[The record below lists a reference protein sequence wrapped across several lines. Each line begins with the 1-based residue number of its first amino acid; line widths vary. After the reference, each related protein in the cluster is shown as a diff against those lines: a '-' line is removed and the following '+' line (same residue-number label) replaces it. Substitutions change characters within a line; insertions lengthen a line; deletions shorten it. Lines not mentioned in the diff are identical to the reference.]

1 MEFFDFDE
9 ASCASQARED
19 DVASDCLEIDESDAV
34 ANYESLLLDKES
46 ELPPDPP
53 ADASEQQE
61 QQQRQRQ
68 LGDDTAPFLFGP
80 GAYPMFP
87 AKEPCD
93 FCKRMGLDCFVAQ
106 RGVLQNGCT
115 CCISLYRECSF
126 THARTPGK
134 FLDTL
139 HTVKE
144 DVDIPTG
151 GPTGKRAL
159 KSLSGATISDDLD
172 RRSGKGAARFS
183 REVVRILKN
192 WLSEHSEHPYPT
204 EQEKDEL
211 EQKTGLKRSQICN
224 WLANA
229 RRRGKVR
236 PPQRSSSPAPQ
247 AGIIEIPRR
256 PLPPGAD
263 MSLMT
268 PLERWKYSP
277 PENEP
282 ASTKDI
288 IRAMATTPFPPP
300 REHPSGHVRSHSR
313 RTGSDNDSSYTSSM
327 FHAPSVASMETSRSS
342 ISDMSF
348 ASAFSH
354 RSSLGSFS
362 SMDRK
367 ERRRRR
373 RKPSA
378 AVNTF
383 NEHKVRSARI
393 FQCTFCT
400 DSFPA
405 KYDWQRHEKSL
416 HLALDKWTCAP
427 DGGVMHI
434 HGKAFC
440 AFCRALNPDED
451 HLESHNYSACHE
463 KSVEERT
470 FYRKD
475 HLNQHLRLMHNV
487 KFHAW
492 MEDWRSTTTEI
503 KSRCGFCNATFTT
516 WKERVDH
523 LAAHF
528 RNGADMSQ
536 WQGDWGFE
544 PWVKRLVENA
554 MPPYLIGQERRTL
567 DPFGSSRF
575 NTGSPAA
582 APPGEPP
589 PDGTSPTLT
598 VPGDANCFH
607 RLEVELTAY
616 IRRQREAGITPTD
629 KMLQD
634 EARKIIYGT
643 DDPWNQTCADN
654 PVWLSILKRDAG
666 LETIPNSDDIQLASL
681 GMQPPFAADG
691 GLRHPP
697 VETNPVTRVLRNS
710 GISSPGIQS
719 PGFSSPGFQ
728 SPSFH
733 QTGFYSAAPS
743 MPASLAGSYVGSF
756 LSAAPAPALS
766 SDQGSSLS
774 VGPFSSSAPASA
786 PVDPFV
792 QMGFDPGFL
801 QHLNDSYGELDG
813 LNLEHV
819 NLRDDGGGGLGG
831 EAYKGAGTVDQS
843 VPASGVTSAPISIPN
858 STPASFSVPAA
869 HPDPQQ
875 FTHSTSFGMT
885 GFKS

>member
-9 ASCASQARED
+9 ASCGSQARED
-19 DVASDCLEIDESDAV
+19 DVASDCLEVDESDAV
-34 ANYESLLLDKES
+34 ANYESLFDKTFE
-46 ELPPDPP
+46 ELPPTDPP
-53 ADASEQQE
+53 AHASEQQ
-61 QQQRQRQ
+61 QA
-68 LGDDTAPFLFGP
+68 DDAADFSLDSR
-80 GAYPMFP
+80 AYPMFR

-106 RGVLQNGCT
+106 RGVMQNGCT

-126 THARTPGK
+126 THARAPGK
-134 FLDTL
+134 FLETL
-139 HTVKE
+139 DPVKE

-151 GPTGKRAL
+151 GLTGKRAL
-159 KSLSGATISDDLD
+159 KSLSGADDFD
-172 RRSGKGAARFS
+172 GRSRKGIARFS
-183 REVVRILKN
+183 REVVRVLKT

-211 EQKTGLKRSQICN
+211 ERKTGLKRSQISN

-236 PPQRSSSPAPQ
+236 PSPRSSSPVP
-247 AGIIEIPRR
+247 GVIDIPRR

-277 PENEP
+277 PENEA
-282 ASTKDI
+282 ASTRDI
-288 IRAMATTPFPPP
+288 LRAMATTPFEAPK
-300 REHPSGHVRSHSR
+300 HQSQSGHVRSLSR
-313 RTGSDNDSSYTSSM
+313 RTGSSNDSSYTNSM
-327 FHAPSVASMETSRSS
+327 FQAPSVSSMDTNRSS

-373 RKPSA
+373 KPPA
-378 AVNTF
+378 AINTF
-383 NEHKVRSARI
+383 NQQKVRGARI

-427 DGGVMHI
+427 GGGVMHVND
-434 HGKAFC
+434 KAFC
-440 AFCRALNPDED
+440 AFCRAINPDED
-451 HLESHNYSACHE
+451 HLESHNFTACHE
-463 KSVEERT
+463 KTTQERT

-503 KSRCGFCNATFTT
+503 KSRCGFCAATFTT

-528 RNGADMSQ
+528 KNGADMSQ

-544 PWVKRLVENA
+544 PFVKRLVENA

-567 DPFGSSRF
+567 NPFGSSRF
-575 NTGSPAA
+575 NAGSPAVVQ
-582 APPGEPP
+582 PGDP
-589 PDGTSPTLT
+589 PDGSAPNLS
-598 VPGDANCFH
+598 VPGDVNCFR
-607 RLEVELTAY
+607 RLEVELTTY
-616 IRRQREAGITPTD
+616 IGRQREAGIIPTD

-634 EARKIIYGT
+634 EARKIIYGC

-654 PVWLSILKRDAG
+654 PLWLTILKRDAG
-666 LETIPNSDDIQLASL
+666 LEPVPNSEHIQLANL

-691 GLRHPP
+691 GLRRPP
-697 VETNPVTRVLRNS
+697 VETNPMTRALRNS
-710 GISSPGIQS
+710 GVNSPSLQS
-719 PGFSSPGFQ
+719 PGFSSSGYQ
-728 SPSFH
+728 SPSVN
-733 QTGFYSAAPS
+733 QTGFYSAGPS
-743 MPASLAGSYVGSF
+743 MSGSLAGSYVGSF

-774 VGPFSSSAPASA
+774 VGPLSSSAPVSA
-786 PVDPFV
+786 PVDPLV

-801 QHLNDSYGELDG
+801 QHLNDSYGDLGHDDMEG
-813 LNLEHV
+813 LNFEQV
-819 NLRDDGGGGLGG
+819 NLHDDGGGGLGG
-831 EAYKGAGTVDQS
+831 EAYKSTTTLDQS
-843 VPASGVTSAPISIPN
+843 LPDSGVTPAPIPIPN
-858 STPASFSVPAA
+858 STPASFAAPGA
-869 HPDPQQ
+869 HPDLQQ
-875 FTHSTSFGMT
+875 LIDSTHFGMT